1 MGFLFVGSVGI
12 VPQWFVKKRSLANG
26 ISAAGSG
33 LGGLIY
39 SLATQAMIS
48 SIGLP
53 WAFRVL
59 GIIAFVVNLICSLLV
74 KDRNNLLGSSQL
86 AFDARLF
93 ERIEFVVLLAYG
105 VFSMLGYVVLVF
117 SIPSY
122 ATHIGLTPSQA
133 SIVGAILNLGQ
144 AYGRP
149 PIGYFSDSFGRLNM
163 AGTMT
168 FLSGLLVLVVWVNA
182 KSFGVGVP
190 RRRNLS
196 RLIILRCSF
205 SMDLLGDQ

>member
-33 LGGLIY
+33 AGGLIY
-39 SLATQAMIS
+39 SLATQSMIS
-48 SIGLP
+48 SMGLP
-53 WAFRVL
+53 WAFRIL
-59 GIIAFVVNLICSLLV
+59 GIIAFVVNLICALLL
-74 KDRNNLLGSSQL
+74 KDRNKLLGSSQL

-93 ERIEFVVLLAYG
+93 ENIEFIVLMAYG
-105 VFSMLGYVVLVF
+105 IFSMLGYVVLVF

-133 SIVGAILNLGQ
+133 SLVGAILNLGQ
-144 AYGRP
+144 AIGRP

-168 FLSGLLVLVVWVNA
+168 FLSGFLVLVLWINA
-182 KSFGVGVP
+182 KSFGVSIP
-190 RRRNLS
+190 CRNGPSKLTFH
-196 RLIILRCSF
+196 RCSY
-205 SMDLLGDQ
+205 SMDS